1 MDALEM
7 LESEHRDIEALLAK
21 VDKAKGTRARHL
33 IQELKD
39 RVDLIEQLEEEYL
52 FTPLR
57 HDEDAKDMVLEGFSA
72 HDLVDRLLGELSE
85 LKPDDEL
92 WRPKVH
98 LLKEN
103 LEHHI
108 REEETQLFPRV
119 RMIWDDDKRRHLYR
133 KMEQL
138 KARIKKARQIGL
150 LPA

>member
-39 RVDLIEQLEEEYL
+39 RVDLIEQLEEE
-52 FTPLR
+52 
-57 HDEDAKDMVLEGFSA
+57 
-72 HDLVDRLLGELSE
+72 
-85 LKPDDEL
+85 
-92 WRPKVH
+92 
-98 LLKEN
+98 
-103 LEHHI
+103 
-108 REEETQLFPRV
+108 TQLFPRV
-119 RMIWDDDKRRHLYR
+119 RLIWDDDKRRHLYR

-138 KARIKKARQIGL
+138 KARIKKAREVGL